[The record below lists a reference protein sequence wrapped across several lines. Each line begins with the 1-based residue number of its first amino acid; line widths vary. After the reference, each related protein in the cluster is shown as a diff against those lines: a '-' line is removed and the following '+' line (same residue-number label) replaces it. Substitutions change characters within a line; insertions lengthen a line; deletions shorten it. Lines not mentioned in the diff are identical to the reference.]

1 MIISFVHCG
10 PTTHINIDFTS
21 STSVLYCGPNTMKI
35 TSIVI
40 EKGVTQAFA

>member
-1 MIISFVHCG
+1 MISSAHSG
-10 PTTHINIDFTS
+10 PNAHFNIDFTS
-21 STSVLYCGPNTMKI
+21 TMSVLYCGPNTMKI